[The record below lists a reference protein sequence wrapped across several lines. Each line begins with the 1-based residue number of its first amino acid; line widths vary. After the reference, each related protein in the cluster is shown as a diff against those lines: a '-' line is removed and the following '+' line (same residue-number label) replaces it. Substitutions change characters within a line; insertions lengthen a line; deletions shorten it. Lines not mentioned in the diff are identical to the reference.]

1 MANKYPGIDPFIVST
16 INREVNKL
24 KGRPGIPDTDIADIQ
39 QDLHLAV
46 WSALKDLK
54 AEVNREAAVNQIVKH
69 KVIDIIR
76 YRQCQC
82 RDWRSESFSLDDDAH
97 DEERRSV
104 FEVAAEMTADQER
117 VSASHQGLDRAAEI
131 EEALAKLPSDL
142 RKLVKALSTNGGRL
156 QAAARK
162 LDWSRKKARIAQERL
177 TQALARLRKA

>member
-1 MANKYPGIDPFIVST
+1 MANKYPGIDPFIITV
-16 INREVNKL
+16 INHETKNL
-24 KGRPGIPDTDIADIQ
+24 KGRPGIPDADLDDIQ
-39 QDLHLAV
+39 QALHLAV
-46 WSALKDLK
+46 WLSLQDLKDG
-54 AEVNREAAVNQIVKH
+54 VNREAAVNQIVKH

-82 RDWRSESFSLDDDAH
+82 RDWRSEAFSLDDDAH

-117 VSASHQGLDRAAEI
+117 VSASHQGLDRATDI

-142 RKLVKALSTNGGRL
+142 RNFAKALSTNGGKL

-162 LDWSRKKARIAQERL
+162 LEWSRKKARIAQERL
-177 TQALARLRKA
+177 PQALARLRKA